1 MLNLGTMFSMVDD
14 APYWMAVDYQIPGLP
29 FILSGTYTTGNKQ
42 FTILKP
48 CRLRITLFTSSNLA
62 DASFR
67 INGIEKW
74 HQSATGTR
82 TDYWDATP
90 GELVMLNINLAYP
103 ISNATVDA
111 DIVAHWSNVSDS
123 ACHSAVT

>member
-29 FILSGTYTTGNKQ
+29 FSLSGAYVTGNKR
-42 FTILKP
+42 FTILQQ
-48 CRLRITLFTSSNLA
+48 CRLRITLSSSSGSTGAVFKVN
-62 DASFR
+62 ST
-67 INGIEKW
+67 EKW
-74 HQSATGTR
+74 RQNAPGTR
-82 TDYWDATP
+82 TDYWDATA
-90 GELVMLNINLAYP
+90 GQVIDLNIN
-103 ISNATVDA
+103 SGDSSSTATVDA